1 MEDFKEWQSKN
12 DTNKQAMHA
21 IKSALW
27 VFITALYFVISF
39 TTMAWHISWVI
50 FLIGAALES
59 IIKAVFELKA
69 N

>member
-1 MEDFKEWQSKN
+1 MEDFKEWKSKN
-12 DTNKQAMHA
+12 DTNKQAMRA

-27 VFITALYFVISF
+27 VFITALYFEISF

-50 FLIGAALES
+50 FLFCSALES
-59 IIKAVFELKA
+59 IILSFFYLKA